1 MIIFSSALF
10 FSFFLSDTTLEK
22 LAHSQYLQSKITK
35 VLEDNA
41 ISSKGIKSIKFNEFN
56 SADINIEKAKISGLN
71 DVVGFDINL
80 KVDLIKYWFGLSFIE
95 EVIISKV
102 IYSSPNNI
110 VPDLSNISSFEFK
123 FLIQSLND
131 FLNKTNAKSI
141 YIANGAIKFK
151 DQIFDFSDIK
161 IAKNEDLLTAKSFLI
176 VQKSAEGKTLSSIVN
191 LSLNKAGIIKFNFDV
206 EDIDYNNFMYLVEVP
221 KMVRKYLGRLVNYA
235 AITEDQIK
243 KVKLTGSY
251 DLNSLTLIFGLTS
264 MSDRFEFVSKNRGYG
279 LI

>member
-41 ISSKGIKSIKFNEFN
+41 VSSKGIKSIKFNEFN
-56 SADINIEKAKISGLN
+56 SANINIEKAKISGLN

-95 EVIISKV
+95 ELIISKV
-102 IYSSPNNI
+102 VYSSPNNI

-131 FLNKTNAKSI
+131 FLNKTNAI
-141 YIANGAIKFK
+141 M
-151 DQIFDFSDIK
+151 
-161 IAKNEDLLTAKSFLI
+161 LI
-176 VQKSAEGKTLSSIVN
+176 
-191 LSLNKAGIIKFNFDV
+191 D
-206 EDIDYNNFMYLVEVP
+206 
-221 KMVRKYLGRLVNYA
+221 
-235 AITEDQIK
+235 
-243 KVKLTGSY
+243 
-251 DLNSLTLIFGLTS
+251 
-264 MSDRFEFVSKNRGYG
+264 
-279 LI
+279 